1 MLNLRKKSRL
11 KNPFI
16 LQAQL
21 SPNNTIK
28 LILCFLKLAL
38 EILLKTLVKVRRQL
52 LFKYQAFWMSSRL
65 KDKKPTHILADI
77 QRNEIFNLIIFP
89 YLTFIETL
97 SLFFKNKKFL
107 HFIKIFI
114 YIQKASDL
122 VKGHFIRIIK

>member
-38 EILLKTLVKVRRQL
+38 EILLINLVKVRRQL

-77 QRNEIFNLIIFP
+77 QRNEIFNLIIFSISDI
-89 YLTFIETL
+89 YRNFV
-97 SLFFKNKKFL
+97 S
-107 HFIKIFI
+107 IF
-114 YIQKASDL
+114 QK
-122 VKGHFIRIIK
+122 

>member
-38 EILLKTLVKVRRQL
+38 EILLKNLVKVRRQL

-97 SLFFKNKKFL
+97 SLFFKNKNFYILLKFL
-107 HFIKIFI
+107 FTSKKQVILLKVI
-114 YIQKASDL
+114 L
-122 VKGHFIRIIK
+122 LE